1 MGGLVP
7 TEASTLLTVATIGTY
22 LAVLW
27 LPGGLAAA
35 AVGLRGWALAA
46 SAPVFTYLI
55 AGLAGPW
62 LWKIGIPFNVW
73 TFLVTTVVVVLL
85 FAAARWFVVRRNGPI
100 ERTPSPWAR
109 SAHVAVAVTLL
120 AAAVVG
126 FAVLMAAMRWDLNS
140 IPQDWDAAYH
150 ANGIRYIAETGE
162 GSLYATGKVNWYE
175 LPDGVFYPNA
185 YHLVGA
191 LVFKLTG
198 AAVPAVLNASTIMF
212 PGILALTLVAMIRH
226 FNGRAMTAAFTALV
240 TVACTSATYDNLW
253 RGPLLTF
260 TLGIAV
266 MPVLAIAMDAYLKR
280 AALDTGIFFGGVAVG
295 LLAIHSSTLFGGI
308 LFVLPMFIQ
317 RWWGHLGLIW
327 RDALKLIVPA
337 VVAIVVTLPHLLGA
351 LAVGGKI
358 AIVDWPS
365 TFPVSQSVGSL
376 LTFQHVIALPQY
388 WLALALWVGLVFA
401 SRLGELRWLLGS
413 AAFFG
418 GVWVLTASYSQPWVA
433 KLTSPWW
440 NDQWRLIAL
449 ACVPLVVVAGHGL
462 AQVYDF
468 AKVGAARV
476 KVPAGIGS
484 YVAGG
489 LVIAVFALLS
499 QGLYFNL
506 NANQVKQGYGNQP
519 GADRHNM
526 VVSPTEVLAFQ
537 ELAKLV
543 KPGERVLND
552 RRDGTVWMY
561 ALAGVQP
568 VVGHYDGSAESPAVH
583 TLQAE
588 FNDYANDSTVRD
600 AVKHLNVRYI
610 IVDVG
615 YVHGGKDRVD
625 GLENLDGKPF
635 VQKVFSNQDS
645 TIYKLVPE
653 PGAPVSP

>member
-1 MGGLVP
+1 RCP
-7 TEASTLLTVATIGTY
+7 
-22 LAVLW
+22 
-27 LPGGLAAA
+27 
-35 AVGLRGWALAA
+35 
-46 SAPVFTYLI
+46 
-55 AGLAGPW
+55 
-62 LWKIGIPFNVW
+62 
-73 TFLVTTVVVVLL
+73 
-85 FAAARWFVVRRNGPI
+85 
-100 ERTPSPWAR
+100 R
-109 SAHVAVAVTLL
+109 SARNSAKHLGTSEPRARLPAPPTTFRRL

-126 FAVLMAAMRWDLNS
+126 FAVLMAAMRWDMNS

-175 LPDGVFYPNA
+175 LKDGVFYPNA

-198 AAVPAVLNASTIMF
+198 AAVPAVLNANTVLL
-212 PGILALTLVAMIRH
+212 PGLLALALVAMIRH
-226 FNGRAMTAAFTALV
+226 FNGRAVTAGFTALV

-280 AALDTGIFFGGVAVG
+280 SALDTGVFFGGVAVG

-317 RWWGHLGLIW
+317 RWWGNLKLIW

-337 VVAIVVTLPHLLGA
+337 VVAVVVTLPHLLGA

-365 TFPVSQSVGSL
+365 TFPVSQSIGSL

-388 WLALALWVGLVFA
+388 WLALALWIGLIFA
-401 SRLGELRWLLGS
+401 SRLGDLRWLLGS

-433 KLTSPWW
+433 RVTSPWW

-468 AKVGAARV
+468 VKAGAARLSAG
-476 KVPAGIGS
+476 PAPYI
-484 YVAGG
+484 AGG
-489 LVIAVFALLS
+489 VVVAVFAFLS
-499 QGLYFNL
+499 QGLYFGL
-506 NANQVKQGYGNQP
+506 NKGQVEQGYANQP

-526 VVSPTEVLAFQ
+526 VVSPDEVLAFQ
-537 ELAKLV
+537 ELTKLV
-543 KPGERVLND
+543 KPGEKVLND

-568 VVGHYDGSAESPAVH
+568 VVGHYDGSAESPSVH
-583 TLQAE
+583 VLQSE
-588 FNDYANDSTVRD
+588 FNDYASDSAVRD
-600 AVKHLNVRYI
+600 AVKHLNVRYV
-610 IVDVG
+610 IVDTG
-615 YVHGGKDRVD
+615 YVHGGKERVA
-625 GLENLDGKPF
+625 GLRNLDGKPF
-635 VQKVFSNQDS
+635 VQKIYSNQDS